1 MFLCPFVEC
10 KFCINRKI
18 IYTQVKRRG
27 SALLGESSR
36 SCQNL
41 FGDDFVVFI
50 DVPAVSQ
57 RLLDAFYHSI
67 GSNILDVHVL
77 YCCAEL
83 PDIKVSLAL
92 WKIVTHIHMLKDDRV
107 VKRGKIGVDW
117 KIWLKFPL
125 QNSTQKKATMLTV
138 FENHKKSLI
147 QHSERSELHLHFLS
161 EQKLI
166 KIPEKRIWSVFE
178 NLKLSVEQNYQ
189 KVTFNRIKCGKC
201 QNWKSQMRHFE

>member
-138 FENHKKSLI
+138 FENQRKSRI
-147 QHSERSELHLHFLS
+147 QQCERSELRLHSL
-161 EQKLI
+161 
-166 KIPEKRIWSVFE
+166 KRPKMVIFE
-178 NLKLSVEQNYQ
+178 NLKFAVKQLPDF
-189 KVTFNRIKCGKC
+189 KGRF
-201 QNWKSQMRHFE
+201 F

>member
-50 DVPAVSQ
+50 DVPAAVSQ

-138 FENHKKSLI
+138 FENHRKKS
-147 QHSERSELHLHFLS
+147 HSTLRAKRATFTFMYSVTRQVNSNER
-161 EQKLI
+161 K
-166 KIPEKRIWSVFE
+166 
-178 NLKLSVEQNYQ
+178 N
-189 KVTFNRIKCGKC
+189 
-201 QNWKSQMRHFE
+201 